1 MSNGLYLALFSIH
14 GLIRGEEPELGR
26 DPDTGGQV
34 TYVLELARAL
44 AEREEVER
52 VDLITRRIFDDEVGD
67 EYAEPVEELAPGARL
82 IRLEFGPREYLRKE
96 DFWPWLDECE
106 HSVLRHFREIDRVPD
121 LLHSHYADAGRLGAR
136 LSRRL
141 EIPLVHTGHSLG
153 RIKRER
159 LLETGSTEEQIERR
173 FNIGTRIQA
182 EEEALEAASL
192 VVTSTHQEAE
202 EQWARY
208 DAYEAGKMTVIPP
221 GVSLERFQPPDEEVE
236 EEDPPI
242 RTTLLDFLRD
252 PNKPM
257 ILALARPDPRKNIP
271 SLVEAFGNAPDLQ
284 ETANLVLVLGTRKD
298 VRETDR
304 EAQKVFQKVFTLIDV
319 HDLHGVVA
327 YPKQHESDDVPDL
340 YRLAVRTGGVFVNPA
355 LTEPFGLTLIEAAAS
370 GLPVV
375 ATNDGGPRDILRY
388 CDNGLLIDPMDPD
401 DIADALREALA
412 DPDRWERWSK
422 NGIDGVRRRFSWS
435 THVADYLERI
445 GPLPE
450 TAQPS
455 PHVERILH
463 ADRLLVTDLDG
474 TLLGDRETLQ
484 RLLERMDAASR
495 SVVFGIATG
504 RRLESAREALKE
516 WGVPSP
522 DVLITAVGS
531 EIHYGPEDRAD
542 EAWIRHIDEG
552 WDREGLERALEGTPG
567 LRLQAPERQRRFK
580 LSYHVD
586 ADAAPDLEELR
597 DRLAAEGLEARLIYS
612 HQEFLDLLP
621 QRASKGQAIA
631 FLASRW
637 GFGPANVLVAG
648 DSGNDADMLTG
659 EALGTVVGNYSP
671 ELEALHRTDTLYF
684 ASAPYAGGILEG
696 IDHFEFL

>member
-1 MSNGLYLALFSIH
+1 MSDGLYLALFSIH
-14 GLIRGEEPELGR
+14 GLVRGEEPELGR

-34 TYVLELARAL
+34 TYVLELTRAL
-44 AEREEVER
+44 AERAEVER
-52 VDLITRRIFDDEVGD
+52 VDLITRRIFDDEVSD
-67 EYAEPVEELAPGARL
+67 QYAEPVETLAPGTRL
-82 IRLEFGPREYLRKE
+82 IRVEFGPREYLRKE
-96 DFWPWLDECE
+96 DFWPYLDECE
-106 HSVLRHFREIDRVPD
+106 HSVLRHFREVGRVPD

-141 EIPLVHTGHSLG
+141 QIPLVHTGHSLG

-159 LLETGSTEEQIERR
+159 LLDAGSTESQIERR
-173 FNIGTRIQA
+173 FNISTRIQA
-182 EEEALEAASL
+182 EEEALEAAST

-208 DAYEAGKMTVIPP
+208 DAYEAGKMAVIPP
-221 GVSLERFQPPDEEVE
+221 GVSLDRFQPPDEDTD
-236 EEDPPI
+236 EDPPI

-271 SLVEAFGNAPDLQ
+271 CLVEAYGNAPDLQ
-284 ETANLVLVLGTRKD
+284 EEANLVLVLGTRED

-304 EAQKVFQKVFTLIDV
+304 ESQKVFQKVFTLIDV
-319 HDLHGVVA
+319 HDLHGLVA
-327 YPKQHESDDVPDL
+327 YPKQHEPDDVPDL
-340 YRLAVRTGGVFVNPA
+340 YRLAVGTGGVFVNPA

-375 ATNDGGPRDILRY
+375 ATNDGGPRDILHY
-388 CDNGLLIDPMDPD
+388 CDNGLLVDPLDPD
-401 DIADALREALA
+401 DIADALREALS
-412 DPDRWERWSK
+412 DPERWERWSK
-422 NGIDGVRRRFSWS
+422 NGIEGVRRRFSWS
-435 THVADYLERI
+435 THVEEHLERVRPFL
-445 GPLPE
+445 GASEPP
-450 TAQPS
+450 
-455 PHVERILH
+455 PHIEKIFH

-484 RLLERMDAASR
+484 QLLERMDAASPA
-495 SVVFGIATG
+495 VVFGIATG
-504 RRLESAREALKE
+504 RRLESARRALEE
-516 WGVPSP
+516 WSVPSP

-531 EIHYGPEDRAD
+531 EIHYGLDDRVD
-542 EAWIRHIDEG
+542 EAWIRHIEKG
-552 WDREGLERALEGTPG
+552 WDREALERALEGTPG

-586 ADAAPDLEELR
+586 PEAAPDLQELR
-597 DRLAAEGLEARLIYS
+597 DRLAGEGLETRLIFS
-612 HQEFLDLLP
+612 HDEFLDLLP

-637 GFGPANVLVAG
+637 GFPPSKVLVAG

-659 EALGTVVGNYSP
+659 EVLGTVVGNYSP

-684 ASAPYAGGILEG
+684 ATAPYAGGILEG